1 MGEGHAQ
8 WEKSCSLGKFMQS
21 GEICA
26 YWGNSCIVGKFMP
39 SEDID
44 EQWRNSCSGEFMHS
58 GEIYA
63 EGKFIHTWVIHA

>member
-1 MGEGHAQ
+1 
-8 WEKSCSLGKFMQS
+8 MQS

-26 YWGNSCIVGKFMP
+26 YWGNAFTVGKFMP

-63 EGKFIHTWVIHA
+63 VGKFIHTWVIHA